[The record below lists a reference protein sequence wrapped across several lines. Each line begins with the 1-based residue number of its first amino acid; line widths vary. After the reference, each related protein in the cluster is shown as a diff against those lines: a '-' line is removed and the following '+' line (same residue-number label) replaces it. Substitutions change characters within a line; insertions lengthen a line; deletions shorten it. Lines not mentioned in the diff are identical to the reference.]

1 MDTVKPVRFS
11 QRALSWLIISLL
23 VWQPVA
29 PSFAAAITPNGP
41 ATMDKAANGVPVV
54 NIATPNGA
62 GISHNQ
68 FKDYNVGAE
77 GLILNNATGQL
88 TQTQLGGLVQNN
100 PNLRAGQEARGIINE
115 VTGGSRSR
123 LQGYTEVA
131 GKAANVMVANPYG
144 ITCNGCGFINTPNA
158 TLTTGKPQFDAAGNL
173 SALEVRKGTITVEG
187 KGLDASASDALSLIS
202 RATEVNAAIHAKAL
216 TVTAGANRVDASG
229 NATPIAGEGA
239 APVVA
244 VDTGALG
251 GMYANR
257 IHLVSTEKGVGVNL
271 GNLAA
276 RQGDIR
282 LDANGKMVIRE
293 SVASGSLTASGE
305 SVTLNGSHQTGG
317 NMVIAGT
324 QAVAL
329 NGTQVA
335 KETLEVKAKSL
346 THSGTSTANRIA
358 LTGQQT
364 LTNSG
369 SLVAKELAL
378 GASHITNSGKLQGTQ
393 ALNLNTTQ
401 LDNLASGTLY
411 SAQDLTLTLPQLNNQ
426 GTVQGRSLNLTG
438 DVLHN
443 SGTLLSE
450 SNTQLKIGQLDNQG
464 TIAAKQQ
471 LTAETSS
478 LNNGKSGQLQSNGNI
493 RLGADNA
500 VLNGTQ
506 QANGALD
513 VTANTLQH
521 TGKSSASALNLNA
534 RDTLTNSGSLV
545 ANNLTLG
552 AAHISNSGQVQ
563 GTDALNLNTSLLDNQ
578 ASGTLYSTKD
588 LNFTLPQLNNQGTVQ
603 GRSLRITGDVLKNE
617 GTLLADTGLWLKAR
631 QLVNQGSIAAKDQLT
646 ASATELN
653 NRGRLESKGRVDL
666 SADNATL
673 GGSQIAQDALSV
685 MAKTLNHSGQT
696 SAAAVALT
704 ATDAINNNGS
714 LVANNLALHA
724 AQINNTAQIQGTQA
738 LNLQADRLDNQASGT
753 IYTAR
758 DLILNIPQ
766 LHNSGTIQ
774 GLSLSTTGDVLQ
786 NEGTLLADTGLWL
799 RAGQLDNRGN
809 IAAKGQLTANA
820 TRLSNSGRL
829 ESKSRMD
836 LSADDATLSGTQIAQ
851 DALNVTAKT
860 LDHSGQSSAAAVAL
874 TATDSINNSGE
885 MSGAAV
891 ALTAKDNIDNSGK
904 LIADSLALHA
914 AQVSNSGQVQGT
926 QALNLQADRLENQAT
941 GTIYTAQDLILNI
954 PQLHNS
960 GTIQGLS
967 LNATSDVLQNE
978 GKLLADTGLVL
989 KAGQLENRGNVAAK
1003 GALNASGGRLNNQGM
1018 MQGLTLGIAGDVLEN
1033 SGTLQGKT
1041 LDMRGDQVRNS
1052 GMLVADDAL
1061 RIDAGSLTTTADS
1074 TLNSKGDLQLSAK
1087 RDASLQG
1094 QLNADKSLEVEA
1106 GTLTSTAQLQ
1116 SGGKMAIAADSATLN
1131 GAQWAK
1137 GTLEV
1142 KANTLNHGGRTSAGS
1157 ITLTAQDELT
1167 NSGTLISDSLA
1178 LNAQQ
1183 IANRGLL
1190 QGTQALN
1197 LNTGQLDNETGGS
1210 IYSVQGLLLNIP
1222 HLNNLGT
1229 IQALSLGFTGD
1240 TLRNDGELTFTSD
1253 ALLRANTLE
1262 NRGAITAKGRLTT
1275 EGATLDNSGS
1285 LEGQT
1290 LEIAADT
1297 LRNSGS
1303 TLSAGDTQLRA
1314 GLLDNRATMAAK
1326 GQLTADSQT
1335 LINSGTLQGQTLDI
1349 GGNAI
1354 QNSGT
1359 LNAAGAAQIRG
1370 GEVTNSGA
1378 VAAKSQLTA
1387 SVTALNNSGTVQGQ
1401 TLDITGDRVQNSGT
1415 LASDG
1420 ALRVQAGTLA
1430 SGAGSTITGIGNVAL
1445 RAQTRADLDGQV
1457 NAGGALT
1464 VHAGTL
1470 SSQQQ
1475 AQLQSGGDMT
1485 LDADSVTL
1493 NGTQA
1498 VKGALDVK
1506 ANSLSHGGKSSAAGI
1521 NLNVQNT
1528 LANSGTLVADT
1539 LAMNGGQIRNSG
1551 LLQGTRVLDLQ
1562 TGKLDNLSG
1571 GTIYSTQGF
1580 TLAIPELAN
1589 SGLITTDG
1597 DLHIG
1602 GNTLVNDGEINGV
1615 SLSSDYRNLNNAAS
1629 GRLLADKNLT
1639 FNSASIVND
1648 GLVSA
1653 DTGSVTAESLE
1664 NRGELTA
1671 TSLLLTL
1678 TRQAINHDNGRIIG
1692 ESGLTLSAP
1701 TLLNQGLMAG
1711 NTLTLKQGDITNSGT
1726 LQGTNGLTA
1735 TGTSLTNEQ
1744 GGVVLSN
1751 GAVTVKN
1758 GRLVNAGQLQ
1768 GDTLDLA
1775 TGEWLNSGTALGKNG
1790 LDAEVIGK
1798 VDNQGRIISQQALT
1812 LKAAGSENNGTL
1824 MAKVLALHGD
1834 VRNSGLIQGSD
1845 TLAWDGASLVNAAS
1859 GQMLSGNG
1867 LTLNGTTLDNQGQ
1880 MQGRTVTATA
1890 DNMHNGGTLQAQDDL
1905 NATLSGKLDN
1915 QGQMLS
1921 QGAADIRTAQTQ
1933 NGGKLAAKVLRLTA
1947 PELTNTGL
1955 LQGNDALTL
1964 STLNLLNGSK
1974 GQLVSGNA
1982 LALNLDRLENQG
1994 QLYVNGGLTL
2004 NALTLVNGGSVESDA
2019 LDATLRGTLTNSG
2032 TLLAHQDAVLRGDT
2046 QTNSGD
2052 IAAQSLTLEGRALS
2066 NSGLMQG
2073 THGLQATADTLL
2085 NNAGGRLLSGDA
2097 MTLKAG
2103 KLENGGTVQGGTV
2116 SLNGSSLNNRG
2127 LVNGLQGLTGV
2138 YSADLINDGQLVSG
2152 GATDLRAQTLTNS
2165 GRITGN
2171 TLTLTGPSLHNNGL
2185 WQGNNGLAVSGD
2197 TLTTGAGSRTLSG
2210 GMLTL
2215 DGGSL
2220 TTLGTLQGSQ
2230 VNVAADNWTLGGS
2243 LLSQG
2248 ELTANVGNTLAL
2260 SGSLTSQGG
2269 MNVRAQT
2276 LNNDGQMLSAGD
2288 ITLSGQSLTNTGMLQ
2303 GNSLAAHE
2311 SRITNTGKLIGLKGL
2326 QLDNRQPAVTTL
2338 ARMALVAPA
2347 LELSNGA
2354 TGSLLTQG
2362 TLDITAGTVRNAGNW
2377 QGNRVLLSAQS
2388 LENGGAVQSAGALN
2402 LTLTGNLNS
2411 TAGSKITAMGAA
2423 ALQALSLTNQGQWA
2437 AATLTLKGN
2446 TLDNSGAISGRDGAT
2461 ATLNGAF
2468 TQQARG
2474 TFASNGTLGLT
2485 AATVGNQG
2493 KIQGGDLTLT
2503 ASSLTNNAGAE
2514 LVSARGLTL
2523 TAPSLFNYGLIQ
2535 GAGETR
2541 IESTAQAINAGKLL
2555 SGARLTLT
2563 TPQYSGAGWLQATN
2577 LILNAANNVGTGT
2590 LLADQMT
2597 LTGNTF
2603 TNQGTT
2609 QANNLALNYAQ
2620 LTNNGTLLGNSQLT
2634 VHASQ
2639 VNQSASGKLF
2649 SGGDLFVG
2657 ATGMNALG
2665 QVVAL
2670 GNLTLQLADA
2680 FTGKTALAAGRNL
2693 NISSNGAIDNQSVM
2707 QGQAVNLSAGGQLTN
2722 NGQITTGNGSSTL
2735 SGSTI
2740 VLNGNGSLQGGG
2752 DVTLLSRGGI
2762 AVNGF
2767 TGTRGSLTLSAPG
2780 SIINTALL
2788 YAANNLALY
2797 ANTITNQRGDMLA
2810 GNNLS
2815 MQRDAAGN
2823 ANSEVV
2829 NTSGNIE
2836 TQSGDIKIKTNR
2848 LLNHYEVFDV
2858 KKETT
2863 SSTNSGDLNK
2873 QLPSN
2878 ARFGVDSK
2886 GSYIEV
2892 KMHIDLIPD
2901 EVVLSNG
2908 PEENITIYTQGTAGR
2923 LSAGKDLN
2931 ISSAELI
2938 NEASKI
2944 LATGNINLSG
2954 NQLNNQSY
2962 QSGKSSSEIVYQLS
2976 TMSGSGDFP
2985 TVVYRLKSSSGSIP
2999 DGSVYRAVIQ
3009 AGGNVTANFSSNIS
3023 NETTTSNAGGVSGTI
3038 TAPALNTLSNQGIGG
3053 SVAKQALAAGS
3064 APINSPQWQD
3074 QLQNALQQI
3083 NGGGSLDNGTTA
3095 GTALST
3101 VSGQQK
3107 GSASLGSAGSLA
3119 SANVTQAALKNIANS
3134 GPGQHQ
3140 GKTVDTSA
3148 YPLPTGNNGYFVV
3161 SANPKSPYLIT
3172 LNPKL
3177 DGLGDLDPALFGDLN
3192 ALLGLSPS
3200 ASAPGYNAANL
3211 PAGVNPVAKPTGQN
3225 SSGLPGGITPVSQVN
3240 GPSLPQGMTPSEGV
3254 KLVSSPG
3261 GIAGAGV
3268 STPDLAGNPLFV
3280 QAGMTTLV
3288 APRETN
3294 PKYTDEKLFLGS
3306 AYMLDRINLKPDYD
3320 YRFLGDA
3327 AFDTRYVSNAMLNQT
3342 GNRYLNGIGSDLEQ
3356 MRYLMDNAANAKQ
3369 SLGLQFG
3376 IALTAD
3382 QIAALDHSILW
3393 WERATIGGE
3402 TVMIPKLYL
3411 SPKDVTVNN
3420 GSVIAGN
3427 NVTING
3433 GKVTNSGSTLLARN
3447 DLSVNSASQIINT
3460 NDALLKAG
3468 GNVDLSAVG
3477 DISNISSAISGK
3489 TVALESL
3496 DGSINN
3502 ITLADQFA
3510 LNAQGKGGT
3519 ISLKDTTLGSIA
3531 SITALDGLSLN
3542 AGKDIALTGSTLTA
3556 GGDLLMDAGGNIAVN
3571 AIEINDAHSQSG
3583 FRRQTPTSRST
3594 VSYQGSGITAGG
3606 SLSMRA
3612 GEDLTLTASDV
3623 RAGKDASLA
3632 AGNDLNLNAQQ
3643 TSQSSRNGNSES
3655 HSTGLD
3661 RTTVSAGGNLILT
3674 AGQDIHS
3681 QAAGLAAEQ
3690 QVGMQ
3695 AGRDVDLQ
3703 AAETTQGD
3711 SYKARKK
3718 TVINEQVRQQG
3729 TEIASGAG
3737 TTIIAG
3743 RDMNAEAAQ
3752 VTAQGDIGVQA
3763 GRDINLTTATESDYH
3778 YQEQTKT
3785 KKGFL
3790 KKTTTH
3796 TISEQSATRESG
3808 TLLSGDNITLK
3819 SGNDL
3824 LVKGSNVV
3832 GDGNVALSAGHDV
3845 NIEAATNTDSNWQ
3858 FKEKKKSGLMGSGGI
3873 GFTIG
3878 TSKTTQDLKEKGTTQ
3893 SQSMSAIGSNGGN
3906 VAINAG
3912 EQLHV
3917 GGADLVAKKDL
3928 SLSGDSV
3935 VVEPG
3940 RDKRISDQTFKQK
3953 SSGLTVALSGAVGD
3967 AVNTAATT
3975 AMEAKDQSDGRLAAL
3990 QATKAALSG
3999 IQAGQ
4004 ASRLADAVSGGDM
4017 TKNGA
4022 FGVMASIG
4030 GQSSKSTSHSEQE
4043 TNTGS
4048 TLNAGNDL
4056 SITASGKGQTA
4067 NSGDIAIAGSQLK
4080 AGKDLTLDAARDIT
4094 LTGAADTQKTT
4105 GSNSSKGGSLGVGI
4119 TAGKDGAGFTVSAS
4133 GNAAKGGEKGNGTT
4147 WKESTLDAGQN
4158 VSLSS
4163 GRDTLLQGAQI
4174 NGDKVTADV
4183 GRDLTLSSLQDSDT
4197 YNSKQQSVSGGL
4209 NYTFGSGAG
4218 GSFSYSRDKMKSNY
4232 DSVQEQ
4238 TGIFAGKGG
4247 FDVTVGNHTQLDGAV
4262 LASRAEA
4269 DKNRLDTGTLGFTD
4283 IANKADYKVE
4293 HVGGGFSTG
4302 GSIAGNVIGNMASN
4316 MLTGLGGS
4324 GHAEGTTQ
4332 SAVADGTVI
4341 VRNTANQQQ
4350 DVGTLSRDTE
4360 HANGSI
4366 DPIFNKE
4373 KEQRRLQTAQ
4383 LIGEIGSQV
4392 SDIARTE
4399 GAIASEKAKQDPAA
4413 LQAAKETLAGKGKLN
4428 PTKEEIADQA
4438 GRTAEAQYGTGS
4450 PLQRGITAA
4459 TAAIQ
4464 ALAGGDIKAALAGA
4478 AAPEIAYLIGQ
4489 NVNDDSAKV
4498 IAHAVVN
4505 AALASASGKNAAT
4518 AAAGAATGELAGI
4531 IALDVWGIKDVSK
4544 LSEEQK
4550 QTVSALATLASGL
4563 AGALVGDS
4571 GANAIAGAQ
4580 AGKTTVENNFLTKK
4594 DIEEADQKYAACNE
4608 DKECRLAVVRE
4619 TNELSQRKD
4628 NELLA
4633 YKQQLVREMG
4643 KEMEAEVIACQG
4655 DMECQRQKYAVI
4667 KANYDNRYREYVKT
4681 VTDNTPLGEL
4691 EYQYYPDNTRIE
4703 SVIDGVVNTGPEK
4716 AADLARNAANYVTNH
4731 SAGEML
4737 GDTLQVGKIVISIPQ
4752 EWLSQDIPAQ
4762 SLEKALFSLGVS
4774 TGHEI
4779 GEATF
4784 YNIAGAA
4791 VVSIGGKAL
4800 QWSGGKW
4807 VPVKVGNLEPGNP
4820 LSTSIVRNGE
4830 RLVLNQGSLP
4840 TCGPNSC
4847 AMVMNTLGLKHDL
4860 GKLITDAKVTSQG
4873 ARMNN
4878 LASAMRNQGLTDA
4891 RFISRISVEDLA
4903 AATSKGKPAIVA
4915 MKLDRGGHAV
4925 VVDGITVRNGKI
4937 VVAIRDPAL
4946 GRQYFTPIDEFKSK
4960 FMGQAIITS
4969 PKKS

>member
-68 FKDYNVGAE
+68 FKDYNVGTE

-115 VTGGSRSR
+115 VTGGSRSQ

-173 SALEVRKGTITVEG
+173 SALEVTKGTITVEG

-276 RQGDIR
+276 RQGDIQ

-329 NGTQVA
+329 NGNLVA
-335 KETLEVKAKSL
+335 KETLEVKAKNL

-358 LTGQQT
+358 LTGQDT
-364 LTNSG
+364 ITNSG

-471 LTAETSS
+471 LTAETSW

-513 VTANTLQH
+513 VTANTLDH

-545 ANNLTLG
+545 ANNLTLS

-578 ASGTLYSTKD
+578 ASGTLYSAKD
-588 LNFTLPQLNNQGTVQ
+588 LNFTLPQLNNFGTVQ
-603 GRSLRITGDVLKNE
+603 GLSLRITGDVLKNE

-631 QLVNQGSIAAKDQLT
+631 QLKNQGSIAAQGQLT

-673 GGSQIAQDALSV
+673 SGTQIAQDALNV
-685 MAKTLNHSGQT
+685 TAKTLNHSGQT

-704 ATDAINNNGS
+704 ATDAINNSGS

-738 LNLQADRLDNQASGT
+738 LNLQADRLDNQATGT

-774 GLSLSTTGDVLQ
+774 GLSLSTTGDELQ

-799 RAGQLDNRGN
+799 KARHLENQGS

-820 TRLSNSGRL
+820 TRLSNAGHL

-851 DALNVTAKT
+851 DMLNVTAKT
-860 LDHSGQSSAAAVAL
+860 LDHSGQTSAAAVAL
-874 TATDSINNSGE
+874 TATQNINNSGE

-891 ALTAKDNIDNSGK
+891 ALTATDSINNSGK
-904 LIADSLALHA
+904 LIADNLALHA
-914 AQVSNSGQVQGT
+914 AQVSNSGQIQGT

-941 GTIYTAQDLILNI
+941 GTIYTAQDLILNT

-960 GTIQGLS
+960 GTIQALS

-1003 GALNASGGRLNNQGM
+1003 GALNASAGRLNNQGV
-1018 MQGLTLGIAGDVLEN
+1018 MQGLTLGIAGDLLEN

-1061 RIDAGSLTTTADS
+1061 RIDAGSLATTAGS

-1094 QLNADKSLEVEA
+1094 QLNADKSLQIDA

-1157 ITLTAQDELT
+1157 ITLTAQDGLT

-1178 LNAQQ
+1178 LNARH

-1240 TLRNDGELTFTSD
+1240 TLRNEGELTFTSD

-1349 GGNAI
+1349 GGDAI

-1378 VAAKSQLTA
+1378 VAAKGQLTA
-1387 SVTALNNSGTVQGQ
+1387 TVTALNNAGTVQGQ
-1401 TLDITGDRVQNSGT
+1401 ALDITGDRVQNSGT

-1445 RAQTRADLDGQV
+1445 HAQTRADLDGQV

-1498 VKGALDVK
+1498 VKGALAAK

-1562 TGKLDNLSG
+1562 AGKLDNLSG

-1580 TLAIPELAN
+1580 TFAIPELTN

-1615 SLSSDYRNLNNAAS
+1615 SLSSDYRNLTNAAS

-1639 FNSASIVND
+1639 FNSANIVND

-1653 DTGSVTAESLE
+1653 DTGSVTAQSLE

-1790 LDAEVIGK
+1790 LNATVIGK
-1798 VDNQGRIISQQALT
+1798 VDNQGRIISQQAMT
-1812 LKAAGSENNGTL
+1812 LQAAGSENDGTL

-1867 LTLNGTTLDNQGQ
+1867 LTLNGSTLDNQGQ

-1905 NATLSGKLDN
+1905 HATLSGKLDN

-2073 THGLQATADTLL
+2073 AHGLHATADTLL

-2097 MTLKAG
+2097 MTLNAG

-2138 YSADLINDGQLVSG
+2138 YGADLINDGQLVSG

-2171 TLTLTGPSLHNNGL
+2171 TLTLTGPELHNNGL

-2215 DGGSL
+2215 DGGTV
-2220 TTLGTLQGSQ
+2220 TTLGTLQGSR

-2362 TLDITAGTVRNAGNW
+2362 TLDITAGTVRNAGSW
-2377 QGNRVLLSAQS
+2377 QGNRVLLAAQS

-2402 LTLTGNLNS
+2402 LTLTSNLNS

-2577 LILNAANNVGTGT
+2577 LILNAANNAGTGT

-2634 VHASQ
+2634 VNASQ

-2680 FTGKTALAAGRNL
+2680 FTAKTALAAGRNL

-2752 DVTLLSRGGI
+2752 DVTLLSRGAI

-2780 SIINTALL
+2780 SIVNTALL

-2797 ANTITNQRGDMLA
+2797 ANSITNQRGDMLA

-2836 TQSGDIKIKTNR
+2836 TQSGDITIRTGH
-2848 LLNHYEVFDV
+2848 LLNQRDGFTVTTQLIKDMGTPAATMTFKLSSLDKSLLARHESGKCGGSHSAHSNESCTTVYSLVPIANASSQPVVVRETVTTVSASGGAGRISANGNLSISADKLDNVASYLLASKAITLKGGTLNNNSAQAGKTTVTQKYVYDCPKYTFCPTKSDIPAE
-2858 KKETT
+2858 KEL
-2863 SSTNSGDLNK
+2863 SQYMRESGIRD
-2873 QLPSN
+2873 
-2878 ARFGVDSK
+2878 AGVIFHLDSK
-2886 GSYIEV
+2886 QETSQE
-2892 KMHIDLIPD
+2892 
-2901 EVVLSNG
+2901 NG
-2908 PEENITIYTQGTAGR
+2908 A
-2923 LSAGKDLN
+2923 L
-2931 ISSAELI
+2931 
-2938 NEASKI
+2938 
-2944 LATGNINLSG
+2944 
-2954 NQLNNQSY
+2954 
-2962 QSGKSSSEIVYQLS
+2962 
-2976 TMSGSGDFP
+2976 
-2985 TVVYRLKSSSGSIP
+2985 
-2999 DGSVYRAVIQ
+2999 YRAVIQ

-3023 NETTTSNAGGVSGTI
+3023 NETTTSSAGGVGGTI
-3038 TAPALNTLSNQGIGG
+3038 TAPSLNTLSNQGIGG

-3064 APINSPQWQD
+3064 ASVNSPQWQD

-3107 GSASLGSAGSLA
+3107 GSASLGNAGSLA
-3119 SANVTQAALKNIANS
+3119 SDNVTQAALKNIANS

-3200 ASAPGYNAANL
+3200 ASAPGFNAANL
-3211 PAGVNPVAKPTGQN
+3211 PAGVNPAAKPTGQN

-3477 DISNISSAISGK
+3477 DINNISSAISGK

-3531 SITALDGLSLN
+3531 SITALDGLSLT
-3542 AGKDIALTGSTLTA
+3542 AGKDITLTGSTLAA

-3571 AIEINDAHSQSG
+3571 AIEINDAYSQSG

-3606 SLSMRA
+3606 SLSMQA

-3832 GDGNVALSAGHDV
+3832 GDGNVALNAGHDV

-3940 RDKRISDQTFKQK
+3940 RDKRVSDQTFRQK

-4094 LTGAADTQKTT
+4094 LTGAADTQKTS

-4147 WKESTLDAGQN
+4147 WKESMLDAGQN

-4163 GRDTLLQGAQI
+4163 GRDTLLQGAQV

-4341 VRNTANQQQ
+4341 VRDTANQQQ

-4392 SDIARTE
+4392 SDIVRTDAKITATE
-4399 GAIASEKAKQDPAA
+4399 NAKASMQHADEKDRAAAISL
-4413 LQAAKETLAGKGKLN
+4413 LQKAGK
-4428 PTKEEIADQA
+4428 PVTDEAISDQMYQTFYNREFA
-4438 GRTAEAQYGTGS
+4438 KTQQGTGGS
-4450 PLQRGITAA
+4450 VQRAITAT
-4459 TAAIQ
+4459 TAAVQ
-4464 ALAGGDIKAALAGA
+4464 ALAGGDLKSAIAGGA
-4478 AAPEIAYLIGQ
+4478 APYLANEIARLIPKEDWQ
-4489 NVNDDSAKV
+4489 ARVL
-4498 IAHAVVN
+4498 AHAVVN
-4505 AALASASGKNAAT
+4505 AALAAASKKDVAT

-4531 IALDVWGIKDVSK
+4531 IAVDAYHKTVGE
-4544 LSEEQK
+4544 LSEEEK

-4563 AGALVGDS
+4563 AGGLVGDS
-4571 GANAIAGAQ
+4571 GASVVAAAQ
-4580 AGKTTVENNFLTKK
+4580 AGKTTVENNALGMMGAAA
-4594 DIEEADQKYAACNE
+4594 EAAANTA
-4608 DKECRLAVVRE
+4608 AVVAGATGNGSKGWANGDDWNAGGSCEGTRE
-4619 TNELSQRKD
+4619 QCAVRDPSRDGTRGPGHTGNTDPANPGPTDTGNHDGQPDTGPNNTGNGSQ
-4628 NELLA
+4628 
-4633 YKQQLVREMG
+4633 
-4643 KEMEAEVIACQG
+4643 
-4655 DMECQRQKYAVI
+4655 
-4667 KANYDNRYREYVKT
+4667 
-4681 VTDNTPLGEL
+4681 
-4691 EYQYYPDNTRIE
+4691 
-4703 SVIDGVVNTGPEK
+4703 VNTGPNNTGNNSDAPGTGGSTTVTPIPDAPNK
-4716 AADLARNAANYVTNH
+4716 DDLAYLSNNKNAIDDNV
-4731 SAGEML
+4731 AGK
-4737 GDTLQVGKIVISIPQ
+4737 GTAQAGKQTIGV
-4752 EWLSQDIPAQ
+4752 PATQ
-4762 SLEKALFSLGVS
+4762 SK
-4774 TGHEI
+4774 
-4779 GEATF
+4779 
-4784 YNIAGAA
+4784 
-4791 VVSIGGKAL
+4791 
-4800 QWSGGKW
+4800 
-4807 VPVKVGNLEPGNP
+4807 NP
-4820 LSTSIVRNGE
+4820 LNPVQQYDAHGNEIVYRTMSPEQFKQFERTGIMPATTETSVSP
-4830 RLVLNQGSLP
+4830 VLGYSSKYD
-4840 TCGPNSC
+4840 G
-4847 AMVMNTLGLKHDL
+4847 
-4860 GKLITDAKVTSQG
+4860 VT
-4873 ARMNN
+4873 
-4878 LASAMRNQGLTDA
+4878 
-4891 RFISRISVEDLA
+4891 V
-4903 AATSKGKPAIVA
+4903 
-4915 MKLDRGGHAV
+4915 
-4925 VVDGITVRNGKI
+4925 KI
-4937 VVAIRDPAL
+4937 VVKPGTFSELEKIGIAANSAAAKELPNMSTQAGKWMDTNIRFKVEGGQMTTQL
-4946 GRQYFTPIDEFKSK
+4946 GQGKGMDIFNKN
-4960 FMGQAIITS
+4960 IINFEQV
-4969 PKKS
+4969 K

>member
-115 VTGGSRSR
+115 VTGGSRSQ

-276 RQGDIR
+276 RQGDIQ

-305 SVTLNGSHQTGG
+305 SVTLNGNHQTGG

-346 THSGTSTANRIA
+346 THSGTSTASRIA
-358 LTGQQT
+358 LTGQDT
-364 LTNSG
+364 ITNSG
-369 SLVAKELAL
+369 SLVAEELAL

-438 DVLHN
+438 DLLHN

-464 TIAAKQQ
+464 TITAKQQ
-471 LTAETSS
+471 LTAETSW

-578 ASGTLYSTKD
+578 ASGTIYSTKD

-603 GRSLRITGDVLKNE
+603 GLSLRITGDVLKNE

-631 QLVNQGSIAAKDQLT
+631 QLENQGSIAAKGQLT

-673 GGSQIAQDALSV
+673 SGAQIAQDALSV
-685 MAKTLNHSGQT
+685 TAKTLNHSGQT
-696 SAAAVALT
+696 SAADVALT
-704 ATDAINNNGS
+704 ASDSINNSGS

-738 LNLQADRLDNQASGT
+738 LNLQADRLDNQATGT

-820 TRLSNSGRL
+820 TRLSNAGRL

-836 LSADDATLSGTQIAQ
+836 LSADETTLSGSQIAQ

-860 LDHSGQSSAAAVAL
+860 LNHSGQTSAAVVAL
-874 TATDSINNSGE
+874 KATQNINNSGE

-891 ALTAKDNIDNSGK
+891 ALTATDSINNSGK
-904 LIADSLALHA
+904 LIADNLALHA

-989 KAGQLENRGNVAAK
+989 NAQQLENRGNVAAK
-1003 GALNASGGRLNNQGM
+1003 GALNASAGRLNNQGV

-1061 RIDAGSLTTTADS
+1061 RIDAGSLATTADS

-1157 ITLTAQDELT
+1157 IALTAQDGLT

-1178 LNAQQ
+1178 LNARQ

-1210 IYSVQGLLLNIP
+1210 IYSVRGLLLNIP

-1240 TLRNDGELTFTSD
+1240 TLRNEGELTFTSD
-1253 ALLRANTLE
+1253 ALLRASTLE

-1314 GLLDNRATMAAK
+1314 GLMDNRATMAAK

-1349 GGNAI
+1349 GGDTLK
-1354 QNSGT
+1354 NSGT

-1378 VAAKSQLTA
+1378 VAAKGQLTA
-1387 SVTALNNSGTVQGQ
+1387 TVTALNNAGTVQGQ
-1401 TLDITGDRVQNSGT
+1401 ALDITGDRVQNSGT

-1445 RAQTRADLDGQV
+1445 HAQTQADLDGQV

-1485 LDADSVTL
+1485 LDADSVSL

-1498 VKGALDVK
+1498 VKGALAVK
-1506 ANSLSHGGKSSAAGI
+1506 ANSLSHSGKSSAAGI

-1615 SLSSDYRNLNNAAS
+1615 SLSSDYRNLTNAAS

-1653 DTGSVTAESLE
+1653 ETGSVTAQSLE
-1664 NRGELTA
+1664 NRGEMTA

-1701 TLLNQGLMAG
+1701 TLLNRGLMAG
-1711 NTLTLKQGDITNSGT
+1711 NTLTLMQGDITNSGT

-1751 GAVTVKN
+1751 GAVSVKN

-1790 LDAEVIGK
+1790 LNAEVSGK
-1798 VDNQGRIISQQALT
+1798 LENQGRIISQQALT

-1867 LTLNGTTLDNQGQ
+1867 LTLNGSTLDNQGQ

-1974 GQLVSGNA
+1974 GQLVSGKA

-2066 NSGLMQG
+2066 KSGLMQG
-2073 THGLQATADTLL
+2073 THGLQATADTLI
-2085 NNAGGRLLSGDA
+2085 NTAGGRLLSGDA
-2097 MTLKAG
+2097 MTLNAG

-2116 SLNGSSLNNRG
+2116 SLSGTSLNNRG

-2138 YSADLINDGQLVSG
+2138 YGADLINDGQLVSG

-2165 GRITGN
+2165 GRLTGN
-2171 TLTLTGPSLHNNGL
+2171 TLTLTGPELHNNGL

-2210 GMLTL
+2210 GALTL
-2215 DGGSL
+2215 DSGSL

-2362 TLDITAGTVRNAGNW
+2362 TLDITAGTVRNAGSW
-2377 QGNRVLLSAQS
+2377 QGNRVLLAAQS

-2437 AATLTLKGN
+2437 ASTLTLKGN

-2514 LVSARGLTL
+2514 LVSSRGLTL
-2523 TAPSLFNYGLIQ
+2523 TAPSLFNYGFIQ

-2541 IESTAQAINAGKLL
+2541 IDSTAQAINAGKLL

-2577 LILNAANNVGTGT
+2577 LILNAANNAGTGT

-2634 VHASQ
+2634 VNASQ

-2680 FTGKTALAAGRNL
+2680 FTAKTALAAGRNL

-2780 SIINTALL
+2780 SIVNTALL

-2836 TQSGDIKIKTNR
+2836 TQNGDITIRTGH
-2848 LLNHYEVFDV
+2848 LLNQRDGFTVTTQLIKDIGTPAATMTFKLSSLDKSLLALHESEKCGGSHSAHSNESCTTVYSLVPIANASSPPVVVRETVTTVSASGGAGRISANGNLSINADKLDNVASSLLASKAITLKGGTLNNNSAQAGKTTVTQKYVYDCPKYTFCPTKSDIPAE
-2858 KKETT
+2858 KELRQYMRESGIRDAGVIFHLDSKQET
-2863 SSTNSGDLNK
+2863 SQENGDL
-2873 QLPSN
+2873 
-2878 ARFGVDSK
+2878 
-2886 GSYIEV
+2886 
-2892 KMHIDLIPD
+2892 
-2901 EVVLSNG
+2901 
-2908 PEENITIYTQGTAGR
+2908 
-2923 LSAGKDLN
+2923 
-2931 ISSAELI
+2931 
-2938 NEASKI
+2938 
-2944 LATGNINLSG
+2944 
-2954 NQLNNQSY
+2954 
-2962 QSGKSSSEIVYQLS
+2962 
-2976 TMSGSGDFP
+2976 
-2985 TVVYRLKSSSGSIP
+2985 
-2999 DGSVYRAVIQ
+2999 YRAVIQ
-3009 AGGNVTANFSSNIS
+3009 GGGNVTANFSSNIS

-3064 APINSPQWQD
+3064 ASVNSPQWQD

-3101 VSGQQK
+3101 VSVQQK
-3107 GSASLGSAGSLA
+3107 GSASLGNAGSLA

-3211 PAGVNPVAKPTGQN
+3211 PAGVNPAAKPTGQN

-3268 STPDLAGNPLFV
+3268 STPGLAGNPLFV
-3280 QAGMTTLV
+3280 KAGMTTLV

-3356 MRYLMDNAANAKQ
+3356 MRYLMDNAASAKQ

-3376 IALTAD
+3376 ITLTAD

-3477 DISNISSAISGK
+3477 DINNISSAISGK

-3531 SITALDGLSLN
+3531 SITALDGLSLT
-3542 AGKDIALTGSTLTA
+3542 AGKDITLTGSTLAA

-3571 AIEINDAHSQSG
+3571 AIEINDAYSQSG
-3583 FRRQTPTSRST
+3583 FRRQSPTSRST

-3606 SLSMRA
+3606 SLSMQA

-3643 TSQSSRNGNSES
+3643 TRQSSRNGNSEN

-3778 YQEQTKT
+3778 YQDQTKT

-3832 GDGNVALSAGHDV
+3832 GDGNVVLSAGHDV

-3940 RDKRISDQTFKQK
+3940 RDKRVSDQTFTQK

-4043 TNTGS
+4043 TTTGS

-4056 SITASGKGQTA
+4056 SITASGKGQTT
-4067 NSGDIAIAGSQLK
+4067 NSGDIAIAGSELK

-4094 LTGAADTQKTT
+4094 LTGAADTQKTS

-4133 GNAAKGGEKGNGTT
+4133 GNAAKGGEKGNGTA

-4163 GRDTLLQGAQI
+4163 GRDTLLQGAQV

-4247 FDVTVGNHTQLDGAV
+4247 FDVTVGSHTQLDGAV

-4341 VRNTANQQQ
+4341 VRDTANQQQ

-4392 SDIARTE
+4392 SDVVRTDAKITATE
-4399 GAIASEKAKQDPAA
+4399 NAKASMQHADEKDRAAAITL
-4413 LQAAKETLAGKGKLN
+4413 LQKAGK
-4428 PTKEEIADQA
+4428 PVTDEAISDQMYQTFYNREFA
-4438 GRTAEAQYGTGS
+4438 KTQQGTGGS
-4450 PLQRGITAA
+4450 VQRAITAT
-4459 TAAIQ
+4459 TAAVQ
-4464 ALAGGDIKAALAGA
+4464 ALAGGDLKSAIAGGA
-4478 AAPEIAYLIGQ
+4478 APYLANEIARLIPETDWQ
-4489 NVNDDSAKV
+4489 ARVL
-4498 IAHAVVN
+4498 AHAVVN
-4505 AALASASGKNAAT
+4505 AALAAASKKDAAT

-4531 IALDVWGIKDVSK
+4531 IAVDAYHKTVGE
-4544 LSEEQK
+4544 LSEEEK

-4563 AGALVGDS
+4563 AGGLVGDS
-4571 GANAIAGAQ
+4571 SASVVAAAQ
-4580 AGKTTVENNFLTKK
+4580 AGKTTVENNALGMMGAAA
-4594 DIEEADQKYAACNE
+4594 EAAANTA
-4608 DKECRLAVVRE
+4608 AVVAGATGNGSKGWANGDDWNAGGSCEGTRE
-4619 TNELSQRKD
+4619 QCAVRDPSRDGTRGPGHTGNTDPANPGPTDTGNHDGQPDTGPNNTGNGSQ
-4628 NELLA
+4628 
-4633 YKQQLVREMG
+4633 
-4643 KEMEAEVIACQG
+4643 
-4655 DMECQRQKYAVI
+4655 
-4667 KANYDNRYREYVKT
+4667 
-4681 VTDNTPLGEL
+4681 
-4691 EYQYYPDNTRIE
+4691 
-4703 SVIDGVVNTGPEK
+4703 VNTGPNNTGNNSDAPGTGGSTTVTPIPDAPNK
-4716 AADLARNAANYVTNH
+4716 DDLAYLSNNKNAIDDNV
-4731 SAGEML
+4731 AGK
-4737 GDTLQVGKIVISIPQ
+4737 GTAQAGKQTIGV
-4752 EWLSQDIPAQ
+4752 PATQ
-4762 SLEKALFSLGVS
+4762 SK
-4774 TGHEI
+4774 
-4779 GEATF
+4779 
-4784 YNIAGAA
+4784 
-4791 VVSIGGKAL
+4791 
-4800 QWSGGKW
+4800 
-4807 VPVKVGNLEPGNP
+4807 NP
-4820 LSTSIVRNGE
+4820 LNPVQQYDAHGNEIVYRTMSPEQFKQFERTGIMPATTETSVSP
-4830 RLVLNQGSLP
+4830 VLGYSSKYD
-4840 TCGPNSC
+4840 G
-4847 AMVMNTLGLKHDL
+4847 
-4860 GKLITDAKVTSQG
+4860 VT
-4873 ARMNN
+4873 
-4878 LASAMRNQGLTDA
+4878 
-4891 RFISRISVEDLA
+4891 V
-4903 AATSKGKPAIVA
+4903 
-4915 MKLDRGGHAV
+4915 
-4925 VVDGITVRNGKI
+4925 KI
-4937 VVAIRDPAL
+4937 VVKPGTFSELEKIGIAANSAAAKELPNMSTQAGKWMDTNIRFKVEGGQMTTQL
-4946 GRQYFTPIDEFKSK
+4946 GQGKGMDIFNKNIVNFEQVK
-4960 FMGQAIITS
+4960 
-4969 PKKS
+4969 

>member
-68 FKDYNVGAE
+68 FNEYNVGAE

-115 VTGGSRSR
+115 VTGGSRSQ

-173 SALEVRKGTITVEG
+173 SALEVTKGTITVEG

-276 RQGDIR
+276 RQGDIQ

-329 NGTQVA
+329 NGNQVA
-335 KETLEVKAKSL
+335 KETLEVKAKNL

-358 LTGQQT
+358 LTGQDT
-364 LTNSG
+364 ITNSG
-369 SLVAKELAL
+369 SLVAEELAL

-411 SAQDLTLTLPQLNNQ
+411 SAQDLSLTLPQLNNQ

-443 SGTLLSE
+443 SGTLLSQ

-471 LTAETSS
+471 LTAETSW
-478 LNNGKSGQLQSNGNI
+478 LNNGQTGQLQSSGNI

-506 QANGALD
+506 QANGALE

-521 TGKSSASALNLNA
+521 TGKSSASAINLNA

-588 LNFTLPQLNNQGTVQ
+588 LNFTLPQLNNQGTMQ
-603 GRSLRITGDVLKNE
+603 GLSLHITGDVLKNE

-631 QLVNQGSIAAKDQLT
+631 QLENQGSIAAQGQLT

-673 GGSQIAQDALSV
+673 SGAQIAQDALNV
-685 MAKTLNHSGQT
+685 TAKTLNHSGQT

-704 ATDAINNNGS
+704 ATDSINNSGS

-738 LNLQADRLDNQASGT
+738 LNLQADRLDNQATGT

-820 TRLSNSGRL
+820 ARLTNAGRL

-836 LSADDATLSGTQIAQ
+836 LSADEATLSGAQIAQ

-860 LDHSGQSSAAAVAL
+860 LDHSGQTSAAAVTLTATDSINNSGETSGAAVAL
-874 TATDSINNSGE
+874 TATDSINNSG
-885 MSGAAV
+885 
-891 ALTAKDNIDNSGK
+891 K
-904 LIADSLALHA
+904 LIADNLALHA

-926 QALNLQADRLENQAT
+926 QALNLQADRLENQST
-941 GTIYTAQDLILNI
+941 GTIYTAQDLILNT

-978 GKLLADTGLVL
+978 GKLLADTGLAL
-989 KAGQLENRGNVAAK
+989 KAQQLENRGNIAAK
-1003 GALNASGGRLNNQGM
+1003 GDLNVSGGQLNNQGM
-1018 MQGLTLGIAGDVLEN
+1018 MQGLTFGIAGDLLEN

-1041 LDMRGDQVRNS
+1041 LDMRGGQVRNS

-1061 RIDAGSLTTTADS
+1061 HIDAGSVTTTADS

-1094 QLNADKSLEVEA
+1094 QLNADKSLQVEA

-1137 GTLEV
+1137 GALEV

-1157 ITLTAQDELT
+1157 IALTAQDGLT

-1178 LNAQQ
+1178 LNARH

-1240 TLRNDGELTFTSD
+1240 TLRNEGELTFTSD

-1326 GQLTADSQT
+1326 GQLKADSQT

-1349 GGNAI
+1349 GGDAI

-1378 VAAKSQLTA
+1378 VAAKGQLTA
-1387 SVTALNNSGTVQGQ
+1387 TVTALTNTGTVQGLA
-1401 TLDITGDRVQNSGT
+1401 LDITGDRVQNSGT
-1415 LASDG
+1415 LASDS

-1445 RAQTRADLDGQV
+1445 HAQTQADLDGQV

-1521 NLNVQNT
+1521 NLNGQT
-1528 LANSGTLVADT
+1528 ALENSGTLVADT

-1562 TGKLDNLSG
+1562 AGKLDNLSG

-1580 TLAIPELAN
+1580 TLAIPELTN

-1615 SLSSDYRNLNNAAS
+1615 SLSSDYRNLTNAAS

-1639 FNSASIVND
+1639 FNSANIVND

-1653 DTGSVTAESLE
+1653 DNGSVTAESLE

-1692 ESGLTLSAP
+1692 ENGLTFSAP
-1701 TLLNQGLMAG
+1701 TLLNRGLMAG
-1711 NTLTLKQGDITNSGT
+1711 NTLTLKQGDITNRGT

-1790 LDAEVIGK
+1790 LNAEVSGK
-1798 VDNQGRIISQQALT
+1798 LENQGRIISQQAMT
-1812 LKAAGSENNGTL
+1812 IQAAGSENDGTL

-1867 LTLNGTTLDNQGQ
+1867 LTLNGSTLDNQGQ

-2073 THGLQATADTLL
+2073 AHGLQATADTLT

-2097 MTLKAG
+2097 MTLNVG
-2103 KLENGGTVQGGTV
+2103 KLENGGTVQGGNV

-2127 LVNGLQGLTGV
+2127 LVNGLQGVTGV
-2138 YSADLINDGQLVSG
+2138 YGADLINDGQLVSG

-2171 TLTLTGPSLHNNGL
+2171 TLTLTGPELHNNGL

-2210 GMLTL
+2210 GALTL
-2215 DGGSL
+2215 DSGSL

-2248 ELTANVGNTLAL
+2248 ELRANVGNTLAL
-2260 SGSLTSQGG
+2260 SGSLTSQSG

-2303 GNSLAAHE
+2303 GNSLAVHE
-2311 SRITNTGKLIGLKGL
+2311 RRITNTGKLIGLKGL

-2362 TLDITAGTVRNAGNW
+2362 TLDITAGTVRNAGSW
-2377 QGNRVLLSAQS
+2377 QGNRVILAAQS
-2388 LENGGAVQSAGALN
+2388 LENSGAVQSAGALN

-2474 TFASNGTLGLT
+2474 TFASNGALGLT

-2577 LILNAANNVGTGT
+2577 LLLNAANNAGTGT

-2634 VHASQ
+2634 VNASQ
-2639 VNQSASGKLF
+2639 VKQSASGKLF

-2680 FTGKTALAAGRNL
+2680 FTAKTALAAGRNL

-2752 DVTLLSRGGI
+2752 DVTLLSRGAI

-2780 SIINTALL
+2780 SIVNTALL

-2836 TQSGDIKIKTNR
+2836 TQSGDITIRTGH
-2848 LLNHYEVFDV
+2848 LLNQRDGLSANSVTTMHDLGAGIGEQRLNLHYSQLPDGTYGLFSTERTVNTCETQGGSCSRWNYTTINVAPLKEYTNYKFVLSETRTDV
-2858 KKETT
+2858 TT
-2863 SSTNSGDLNK
+2863 SGGRARIASGRNMSVAAGLLDNRA
-2873 QLPSN
+2873 SE
-2878 ARFGVDSK
+2878 
-2886 GSYIEV
+2886 I
-2892 KMHIDLIPD
+2892 
-2901 EVVLSNG
+2901 LS
-2908 PEENITIYTQGTAGR
+2908 
-2923 LSAGKDLN
+2923 
-2931 ISSAELI
+2931 
-2938 NEASKI
+2938 
-2944 LATGNINLSG
+2944 TGNMTLQG
-2954 NQLNNQSY
+2954 KQLNNQSWQNSITTDAIAY
-2962 QSGKSSSEIVYQLS
+2962 KYASDTYAASPYTGGPIKEHNSNLISYNLTIPYILQGHEITTIQGNL
-2976 TMSGSGDFP
+2976 
-2985 TVVYRLKSSSGSIP
+2985 
-2999 DGSVYRAVIQ
+2999 YRAVIQ
-3009 AGGNVTANFSSNIS
+3009 AGGNVSANFSSNIS

-3064 APINSPQWQD
+3064 ASVNSPQWQD

-3107 GSASLGSAGSLA
+3107 GSASLGNAGSLA

-3148 YPLPTGNNGYFVV
+3148 YPLPTGSNGYFVV

-3211 PAGVNPVAKPTGQN
+3211 PAGVNPAAKPAGQN

-3240 GPSLPQGMTPSEGV
+3240 GSSLPQGMTPSEGV
-3254 KLVSSPG
+3254 KLVSAPG
-3261 GIAGAGV
+3261 GIAGADV

-3433 GKVTNSGSTLLARN
+3433 GKVTNSGSTMLARN

-3477 DISNISSAISGK
+3477 DINNISSAISGK

-3531 SITALDGLSLN
+3531 SITALDGLSLT
-3542 AGKDIALTGSTLTA
+3542 AGKDITLTGSTLAA

-3571 AIEINDAHSQSG
+3571 AIEINDAYSQSG

-3594 VSYQGSGITAGG
+3594 VNYQGSGITAGG
-3606 SLSMRA
+3606 SLSMQA

-3643 TSQSSRNGNSES
+3643 TSQSSRNGNSEN

-3718 TVINEQVRQQG
+3718 TDINEQVRQQG

-3832 GDGNVALSAGHDV
+3832 GDGNVALSADHDV

-3893 SQSMSAIGSNGGN
+3893 SQSMSTIGSNGGN

-3940 RDKRISDQTFKQK
+3940 RDKRVSDQTFRQK

-4056 SITASGKGQTA
+4056 SITASGKGQMA

-4163 GRDTLLQGAQI
+4163 GRDTLLQGAQV

-4183 GRDLTLSSLQDSDT
+4183 GRDLTLSSLQDSDN

-4283 IANKADYKVE
+4283 IANKADYKAE

-4350 DVGTLSRDTE
+4350 DVGTLNRDTE

-4392 SDIARTE
+4392 SDIVRTDAKITATE
-4399 GAIASEKAKQDPAA
+4399 SAKASMQHADEKDRAAAISV
-4413 LQAAKETLAGKGKLN
+4413 LQKAGK
-4428 PTKEEIADQA
+4428 PVTDEAISDQMYQTFYNREFA
-4438 GRTAEAQYGTGS
+4438 KTQQGTGGS
-4450 PLQRGITAA
+4450 VQRAITAT
-4459 TAAIQ
+4459 TAAVQ
-4464 ALAGGDIKAALAGA
+4464 ALAGGDLKSAIAGGA
-4478 AAPEIAYLIGQ
+4478 APYLANEIARLIPETDWQ
-4489 NVNDDSAKV
+4489 ARVL
-4498 IAHAVVN
+4498 AHAVVN
-4505 AALASASGKNAAT
+4505 AALAAASKKDAAT

-4531 IALDVWGIKDVSK
+4531 IAVDAYHKTVGE
-4544 LSEEQK
+4544 LSEEEK

-4563 AGALVGDS
+4563 AGGLVGDS
-4571 GANAIAGAQ
+4571 SASVVAAAQ
-4580 AGKTTVENNFLTKK
+4580 AGKTTVENNALGMMGAAAEAAANTAAAVAGATGNGSKGSANGDDWNAGGSCEGTREQCAVRDPRRDGTRDGTRGPGYVLT
-4594 DIEEADQKYAACNE
+4594 DDGA
-4608 DKECRLAVVRE
+4608 DKENLPNVAG
-4619 TNELSQRKD
+4619 NL
-4628 NELLA
+4628 
-4633 YKQQLVREMG
+4633 
-4643 KEMEAEVIACQG
+4643 
-4655 DMECQRQKYAVI
+4655 
-4667 KANYDNRYREYVKT
+4667 
-4681 VTDNTPLGEL
+4681 TDG
-4691 EYQYYPDNTRIE
+4691 
-4703 SVIDGVVNTGPEK
+4703 EK
-4716 AADLARNAANYVTNH
+4716 A
-4731 SAGEML
+4731 
-4737 GDTLQVGKIVISIPQ
+4737 
-4752 EWLSQDIPAQ
+4752 
-4762 SLEKALFSLGVS
+4762 
-4774 TGHEI
+4774 EI
-4779 GEATF
+4779 GGTGSGTPEGWEPQDEDNARKNDKQ
-4784 YNIAGAA
+4784 NI
-4791 VVSIGGKAL
+4791 
-4800 QWSGGKW
+4800 
-4807 VPVKVGNLEPGNP
+4807 
-4820 LSTSIVRNGE
+4820 T
-4830 RLVLNQGSLP
+4830 
-4840 TCGPNSC
+4840 
-4847 AMVMNTLGLKHDL
+4847 
-4860 GKLITDAKVTSQG
+4860 
-4873 ARMNN
+4873 
-4878 LASAMRNQGLTDA
+4878 
-4891 RFISRISVEDLA
+4891 VEDL
-4903 AATSKGKPAIVA
+4903 TSTSSKGKTTTGRSKLFERSGGSTTANKEFDALSPTEIKDIAGGRVGKLQDGRTVIVR
-4915 MKLDRGGHAV
+4915 DSST
-4925 VVDGITVRNGKI
+4925 DGRPTLEIQSGKNRI
-4937 VVAIRDPAL
+4937 KFR
-4946 GRQYFTPIDEFKSK
+4946 YDE
-4960 FMGQAIITS
+4960 
-4969 PKKS
+4969 